1 MASSRSGCGSDT
13 CPGPSLPRGT
23 VCASLK
29 CQSVLLGLWT
39 PAGVCPSPRYEQR
52 PLMLLPHST
61 VGSGGKGA
69 GDDKCP
75 RLPGARLGQ
84 GGRTRHEMQIQVL
97 GRARRGPRS
106 TKARCGD
113 DPGTSGILVTAC
125 HRVCQ
130 PSTTMSPAGVL
141 QMQGF
146 MCTDTT
152 PNFGKSGPIIAGL
165 RLKKKKK
172 TRSHT
177 LGVSCKRD
185 VAV

>member
-130 PSTTMSPAGVL
+130 PSTTMSPASVL
-141 QMQGF
+141 QMQGL
-146 MCTDTT
+146 CART
-152 PNFGKSGPIIAGL
+152 PHRTSANLARSSLGYA
-165 RLKKKKK
+165 LKKKKK
-172 TRSHT
+172 NALAHPGCV
-177 LGVSCKRD
+177 LQ
-185 VAV
+185 A